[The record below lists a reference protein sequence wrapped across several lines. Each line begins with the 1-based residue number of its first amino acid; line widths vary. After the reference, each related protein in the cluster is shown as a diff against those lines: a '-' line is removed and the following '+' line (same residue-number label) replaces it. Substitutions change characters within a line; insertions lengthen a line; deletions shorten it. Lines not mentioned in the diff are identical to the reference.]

1 MKKIKIILSTLSR
14 YPYELKKQVFSSEH
28 YGILKYTLR
37 WTILILPVAIA
48 IGSMV
53 ALFLWLL
60 TTAIHFR
67 FTHTWLLFLLPV
79 AGIFIHFIYQWMG
92 KSSEKGNNL
101 IIDEIHQPGGGV
113 PKRMAPIILITTVIT
128 HLFGGSA
135 GREGTAVQIGGSIAA
150 MFGKWFKLTD
160 NDMRMMLTAGVAA
173 GFGAVFGTP
182 LTGAI
187 FAIEVLTIGRI
198 KYDALLPALI
208 ASIIGDIT
216 VAVWGIH
223 HTAYHIDVIAKTPYF
238 LSAYLPVDLLLFVK
252 VIVASA
258 AFGLA
263 SYLFVLMVH
272 EIKVFFLKMFTEKWM
287 IPFFGGLIIIA
298 LTYIIGKPDYLSLG
312 VDAQYP
318 GAITIP
324 SAFHAG
330 GVDTWSWLWKTIYT
344 TLTLG
349 TGFKGGEVTPLFYI
363 GATLGNTL
371 SGLLNAPVSLFAALG
386 FIAVFAGATNTPLA
400 CTFMGIELFGGEH
413 VLLFAIACFTAYF
426 FSGNSGI
433 YTSQRIAVPKI
444 FDGIF
449 SNENSLAE
457 ANNRRGYLYK
467 KLHKYTLQ
475 RRRQSDDIA

>member
-1 MKKIKIILSTLSR
+1 MKKHL
-14 YPYELKKQVFSSEH
+14 FSSER
-28 YGILKYTLR
+28 YAILKYIIR
-37 WTILILPVAIA
+37 WTVLVVPVAVV

-67 FTHTWLLFLLPV
+67 FAHTWLLFLLPL
-79 AGIFIHFIYQWMG
+79 AGVLIHFIYKWAG

-101 IIDEIHQPGGGV
+101 IIDEIHEPGAGV
-113 PKRMAPIILITTVIT
+113 PTRMGPIILITTVIT

-150 MFGKWFKLTD
+150 MFGSWFKLNADDT
-160 NDMRMMLTAGVAA
+160 RMLLTAGVGA

-187 FAIEVLTIGRI
+187 FAVEVLTIGRI

-208 ASIIGDIT
+208 ASIVGDIT
-216 VAVWGIH
+216 VAAWGIH
-223 HTAYHIDVIAKTPYF
+223 HTAYHIDILAKTPYF
-238 LSAYLPVDLLLFVK
+238 LSDYLSVDLVLIAK
-252 VIVASA
+252 VIAASVV
-258 AFGLA
+258 FGLA
-263 SYLFVLMVH
+263 SYIFAIAVH
-272 EIKVFFLKMFTEKWM
+272 EIKAVFLRIFQIKWL
-287 IPFFGGLIIIA
+287 IPLFGGLIIIG
-298 LTYIIGKPDYLSLG
+298 LTYLIGKPDYLSLG
-312 VDAQYP
+312 IDAQYP

-330 GVDTWSWLWKTIYT
+330 GADTWSWLWKTIYT
-344 TLTLG
+344 TITLG

-371 SGLLNAPVSLFAALG
+371 SAVLNAPVSLFAALG

-413 VLLFAIACFTAYF
+413 ALLFAIACFTAYL

-433 YTSQRIAVPKI
+433 YTSQNIAVPKI
-444 FDGIF
+444 FDGYF
-449 SNENSLAE
+449 SDETSLAE
-457 ANNRRGYLYK
+457 ANKRRGYLYK
-467 KLHKYTLQ
+467 KIYKYTLH
-475 RRRQSDDIA
+475 RPKNKDTEG